1 MIDREDAESL
11 AVRKLIAEINALD
24 AWRERVG
31 RRIIMLFLGT
41 FAGAICL
48 LFYIAAFEGPPREL
62 KTPPGPRVQPVLRG
76 YRN

>member
-1 MIDREDAESL
+1 MVHGEDSEST

-31 RRIIMLFLGT
+31 RRIIVLFLGT
-41 FAGAICL
+41 FAGALGL

-62 KTPPGPRVQPVLRG
+62 KTPPGPRTPAVLRG
-76 YRN
+76 LRD